1 MMMLLTQNYVDQV
14 YYHGIECSFD
24 RRCRSKARLFDQVMG
39 SSPQLMMFFK
49 NVVRYDDII
58 LVVEH
63 ELLVSESDIRR
74 QK

>member
-1 MMMLLTQNYVDQV
+1 
-14 YYHGIECSFD
+14 
-24 RRCRSKARLFDQVMG
+24 MG
-39 SSPQLMMFFK
+39 SCGFPLFTKLMGAAPSVTVVFK
-49 NVVRYDDII
+49 NVVRYDDIV

>member
-1 MMMLLTQNYVDQV
+1 M
-14 YYHGIECSFD
+14 GSCGF
-24 RRCRSKARLFDQVMG
+24 RLFSTLMG
-39 SSPQLMMFFK
+39 VSPAVTVVFR
-49 NVVRYDDII
+49 NVVRYDDDIQI